1 MVTIGVMTIDG
12 EPWHVA
18 KIGGVAVL
26 RNRYRTGLI
35 LDCWS
40 LGLVVEEE

>member
-1 MVTIGVMTIDG
+1 MATIHVITING

-26 RNRYRTGLI
+26 RNRYRTGLV
-35 LDCWS
+35 LDCWT
-40 LGLVVEEE
+40 LGLVVEEV